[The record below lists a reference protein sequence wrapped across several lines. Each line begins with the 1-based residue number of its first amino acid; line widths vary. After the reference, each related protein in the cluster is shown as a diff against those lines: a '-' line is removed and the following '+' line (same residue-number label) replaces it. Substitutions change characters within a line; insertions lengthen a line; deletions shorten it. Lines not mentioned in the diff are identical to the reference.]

1 MMLGFNMVETKLN
14 AVSFYRYLINEGYYF
29 DKEII
34 ENYLLSL
41 KVKPFVIFTGNSG
54 TGKTKLSQLFAKYI
68 SSFGDLDDTSI
79 LDVNGSDNV
88 DPILDDYVVVK
99 AKTNYS
105 SWKNKGWTLGKD
117 DFKDILPIRECET
130 KFDMSVD
137 GISAEGNIN
146 LGLQL
151 FYDNNSI
158 QDYFKKMYD
167 EDDSQMVDLKIDC
180 ESLSNFIHDDYLEP
194 NGSIVITQKS
204 NKSAY
209 NERQWMMNKDIFN
222 YLPFYNG
229 YFECNIIVNDIKSK
243 AKMRIVPKLS
253 YSPNKVLQN
262 YLQKNHGKIVDVEL
276 KIDKF
281 NFEGFEQK
289 FKSKNKDA
297 NDEMDDII
305 ISNPITPKYSI
316 VPVGANWT
324 DNSNVLGYYNAITEQ
339 YQTTPAYDLINEAHS
354 DSYNPYFLILD
365 EMNLSHVERYFSDFL
380 SAIESKE
387 PIPLYGGSH
396 LKLSLPDNLFIVGTV
411 NVDETTYMFS
421 PKVLDR
427 ANTIE
432 FETLSVSD
440 YINLNLDND
449 DFIGDVNYLQS
460 PLVDSDI
467 SNLNIVDLKEI
478 MSDIM
483 CPEGN
488 LLEILTSELD
498 SFQSTLKSTG
508 FDFGFRVINEILR
521 FMVVAWKYENS
532 PDYWDNWERYFD
544 AQIKQKILP
553 KLHGSQ
559 KAIGNVLNELF
570 NLCLIDKD
578 NNEQAKL
585 FDIDETN
592 CKYYTSALKLQNMS
606 RVLSDQRY
614 VSFIN

>member
-1 MMLGFNMVETKLN
+1 MLGFNMVETKLN

-79 LDVNGSDNV
+79 LDVNSSDNV

-180 ESLSNFIHDDYLEP
+180 ESLGNFIHDDYLEP

-305 ISNPITPKYSI
+305 ISNPITPKYCI

>member
-1 MMLGFNMVETKLN
+1 MLGFNMVETKLN

-180 ESLSNFIHDDYLEP
+180 ESLGNFIHDDYLEP

-253 YSPNKVLQN
+253 YSPNKILQD

-305 ISNPITPKYSI
+305 ISNPITPKYSL

-387 PIPLYGGSH
+387 PIPLYGGPH

-483 CPEGN
+483 CPGGN